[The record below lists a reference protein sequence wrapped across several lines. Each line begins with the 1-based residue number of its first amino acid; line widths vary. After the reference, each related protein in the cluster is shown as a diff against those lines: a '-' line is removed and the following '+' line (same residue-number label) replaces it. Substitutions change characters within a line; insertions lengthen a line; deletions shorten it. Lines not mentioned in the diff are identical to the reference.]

1 MCFACIKR
9 AATTATKEQA
19 MTKKYTATFLILTAV
34 VLVRDGAIFA
44 NEDRKVPAARVVWQ
58 LVGKTLIN
66 PATGDGQ
73 VLGYFTFIEGVRGP
87 MFAGPVGE
95 ATAFFTLRSDPFG
108 LQIVPHG
115 DILIGL
121 LGDEQFK
128 LYLDESPDQ
137 NFGIPES
144 FSDGQQ
150 IAHFNRL
157 PAQIQFVGPVFTDTF
172 SSEFISSRTF
182 TREDRRVNLRHLT
195 PEGVTLTITGSTAF
209 LPSGVP
215 DFPFSVSF
223 GAAAVAIGH

>member
-1 MCFACIKR
+1 
-9 AATTATKEQA
+9 
-19 MTKKYTATFLILTAV
+19 MTKKHAAMFLILAAL
-34 VLVRDGAIFA
+34 VLVRDGSVFA
-44 NEDRKVPAARVVWQ
+44 NDDWKVPAARVVWQ

-66 PATGDGQ
+66 PATFDGQ
-73 VLGYFTFIEGVRGP
+73 VLGYFTFIEGVSGP
-87 MFAGPVGE
+87 MFSGPVSE

-108 LQIVPHG
+108 LQLVPHG
-115 DILIGL
+115 DIQIGL
-121 LGDEQFK
+121 LGDERFK
-128 LYLDESPDQ
+128 LYVDDSPDQ
-137 NFGIPES
+137 NFGVPES

-172 SSEFISSRTF
+172 SSEFISSRSF
-182 TREDRRVNLRHLT
+182 THGGRRVNLRQLT

-215 DFPFSVSF
+215 DFPVSVSF